1 VSARCWLGWCAIAA
15 SLACCAPTNST
26 VMPQPDA
33 AHGASDASDAGSVT
47 EPSVELATGG
57 PGEFSTV
64 TDGQQVLLQRGCQ
77 GSQHVFFSLR
87 ARGIPFEQA
96 PWITLS
102 VLREEDQRAVS
113 SRYELRLPLTARSDG
128 SGEITGLTPV
138 IEEPRAVIGRAVV
151 MVAVVEDAS
160 RTVRAEARRRVTVAW
175 GPDSCR
181 PHG

>member
-1 VSARCWLGWCAIAA
+1 VKLGGLIACGIVA
-15 SLACCAPTNST
+15 GCAPMNSS
-26 VMPQPDA
+26 VPPSRDA
-33 AHGASDASDAGSVT
+33 ALDAAIDAAQA
-47 EPSVELATGG
+47 PSVELATGG
-57 PGEFSTV
+57 PGEFIPV

-87 ARGIPFEQA
+87 ARGIAFAEA
-96 PWITLS
+96 PWIALS

-113 SRYELRLPLTARSDG
+113 SRYELRLPLTARGDG

-138 IEEPRAVIGRAVV
+138 IEDPRDVVGRSVV
-151 MVAVVEDAS
+151 MVAVVEDATRS
-160 RTVRAEARRRVTVAW
+160 VRAEARRRVTVAW

>member
-1 VSARCWLGWCAIAA
+1 VRALVSVVLVLVAVSAAR
-15 SLACCAPTNST
+15 CAPTNASGPPTLDAST
-26 VMPQPDA
+26 VND
-33 AHGASDASDAGSVT
+33 GSDASV
-47 EPSVELATGG
+47 EPPGVELATGG
-57 PGEFSTV
+57 PGEFSQV

-87 ARGIPFEQA
+87 ARGVPFEQA

-138 IEEPRAVIGRAVV
+138 IEEPRDVIGRAVV